1 MERKYKQRGYMDRGG
16 TEDKKEIREQER
28 PRNVLGGPRTVLMP
42 GTREVS
48 RCAQCGALIQN
59 LAEPAGQCGK
69 CGAALHSCK
78 QCTYFDPGSRFEC
91 RQPIPE
97 RIARKDAANNCTF
110 FAMKVT
116 VEKETTSGG
125 ARADDARRAFENLFK
140 K

>member
-1 MERKYKQRGYMDRGG
+1 MERKYKQPGYMDRGG
-16 TEDKKEIREQER
+16 REGKQESREQER
-28 PRNVLGGPRTVLMP
+28 PRNMEGGPRTVLMP

-59 LAEPAGQCGK
+59 LAEPAGNCGR
-69 CGAALHSCK
+69 CGTALHVCK
-78 QCTYFDPGSRFEC
+78 QCTDFDPGSRFEC

-125 ARADDARRAFENLFK
+125 ARVDDTRRAFDNLFK

>member
-1 MERKYKQRGYMDRGG
+1 MDRKYKQRGYMDTGSS
-16 TEDKKEIREQER
+16 EKKQESREQER
-28 PRNVLGGPRTVLMP
+28 PRSMVGGPRSVVMP

-59 LAEPAGQCGK
+59 LAEPGGQCSK
-69 CGAALHSCK
+69 CGAALHACK
-78 QCTYFDPGSRFEC
+78 QCASFDPGSRFEC

-97 RIARKDAANNCTF
+97 RVARKDAANQCTF
-110 FAMKVT
+110 FSLKVT

-125 ARADDARRAFENLFK
+125 ARADDARKAFENLFK

>member
-16 TEDKKEIREQER
+16 NEAKHESREEER
-28 PRNVLGGPRTVLMP
+28 PRNMVGGPRSVMMP

-48 RCAQCGALIQN
+48 RCAQCGALIQS
-59 LAEPAGQCGK
+59 LAEPTGQCGK
-69 CGAALHSCK
+69 CGATLHACK
-78 QCTYFDPGSRFEC
+78 QCTYFDPGSRLEC

-110 FAMKVT
+110 FAIKVT

-125 ARADDARRAFENLFK
+125 ARTDDARRAFENLFK

>member
-16 TEDKKEIREQER
+16 TEDKRESREQER
-28 PRNVLGGPRTVLMP
+28 PRKVLGGPRTVLMP

-48 RCAQCGALIQN
+48 RCAQCGVLIQN
-59 LAEPAGQCGK
+59 LAEPAGQCSK

-78 QCTYFDPGSRFEC
+78 QCKYFDPGSRFEC
-91 RQPIPE
+91 RQPVAE
-97 RIARKDAANNCTF
+97 RVARKDAANSCTF

-125 ARADDARRAFENLFK
+125 VRADDARRAFENLFK